1 MFKQMKQKAHV
12 GTANT
17 NEVSPQQRPK
27 VFYNE
32 NQEPV
37 AAFKV
42 DEATLTGGLLQIIGW
57 SVGRSAMKI
66 IVDGIIIPHNLIH
79 LSRPDVAASL
89 SLQESIEGFGFSLR
103 SDIGATCKHVAMH
116 WTTEVKGKR
125 KEIEFDLQIKRQ
137 GIDLKPNKVERA
149 GFGTHLSQT
158 TEPFKAGAHF
168 DHAGAVLGHYGLLAG
183 WVVCRPGAE
192 VLIADGYGNEH
203 NLNEGIRYQRTDIV
217 QIFGEEYGAGTIDA
231 GFVIDWPYPQKKGDP
246 IRIIIEDHEGK
257 HLIVERGWD
266 EVPNDAVSYARW
278 AFSVPTPPES
288 FNQRLEMGEAA
299 FLEKLI
305 TKRNYVPLEAQR
317 PLDIHEY
324 GALPANPKYSIIVP
338 LYGRWDFVEHQLLE
352 FSKDPIFQQDAELIY
367 VIDDPSLITPII
379 SETENLLNYYHVPFK
394 LVWGHRNRGFSGASN
409 LGASVARGSHLLFL
423 NSDAFPTQP
432 GWVEA
437 MGNALDTNPEF
448 GMIGAR
454 LLFPDGGLQHAG
466 MEFFF
471 STTWGV
477 WLNKHPKAGLDP
489 ILDPVQGLIEL
500 PAVTGACMMMRQPDF
515 AAVEGFDQ
523 GYLIGDFEDS
533 DLCMKVRAAGL
544 KIGYLPEATLVH
556 LERQSFRL
564 LGDGSFRNLVV
575 RFNAW
580 RHHQRWG
587 TAIGELMA
595 NYN

>member
-1 MFKQMKQKAHV
+1 MFKLMKQKTPV
-12 GTANT
+12 GTSSTGDAT
-17 NEVSPQQRPK
+17 PQHRPK
-27 VFYNE
+27 VFHNE

-37 AAFKV
+37 TALKV
-42 DEATLTGGLLQIIGW
+42 DDAVLGLGVLQIVGW
-57 SVGRSAMKI
+57 SVGEPAFE
-66 IVDGIIIPHNLIH
+66 IVADDATIPYTLTR
-79 LSRPDVAASL
+79 LSRPDVATSISL
-89 SLQESIEGFGFSLR
+89 KEPAEGFGFSLQADVGTGR
-103 SDIGATCKHVAMH
+103 KRIAMR
-116 WTTEVKGKR
+116 WTPEVKGKR
-125 KEIEFDLQIKRQ
+125 KNIEFDLQINRQ
-137 GIDLKPNKVERA
+137 GMLLEPKRPEKTKS
-149 GFGTHLSQT
+149 GSQPAPFI
-158 TEPFKAGAHF
+158 EPFQAGAHF

-192 VLIADGYGNEH
+192 VLIADGYGNER

-217 QIFGEEYGAGTIDA
+217 QIFGEEFGAGTIDA

-246 IRIIIEDHEGK
+246 IRIIVEDAQGK

>member
-1 MFKQMKQKAHV
+1 MFKLTKHKPP
-12 GTANT
+12 TDST
-17 NEVSPQQRPK
+17 PQHRPK

-32 NQEPV
+32 NQTPV
-37 AAFKV
+37 AALKV
-42 DEATLTGGLLQIIGW
+42 DDAILSVGVLQILGW
-57 SVGRSAMKI
+57 SVGEPTFEIMA
-66 IVDGIIIPHNLIH
+66 DDAPIPYTLTR
-79 LSRPDVAASL
+79 LLRPDVATSISL
-89 SLQESIEGFGFSLR
+89 SEPAEGFGFTLQANV
-103 SDIGATCKHVAMH
+103 GTGCKRVTMR
-116 WTTEVKGKR
+116 WTPEVKGKR
-125 KEIEFDLQIKRQ
+125 NNIEFDLQLNRQ
-137 GIDLKPNKVERA
+137 GMLLEPKKSEKTKSSKQPA
-149 GFGTHLSQT
+149 PF
-158 TEPFKAGAHF
+158 TEPFQARAHF
-168 DHAGAVLGHYGLLAG
+168 DHAGAVLGHYGMLAG

-192 VLIADGYGNEH
+192 VLIADGYGNER

-231 GFVIDWPYPQKKGDP
+231 GFIIDWPYPQKKGDP
-246 IRIIIEDHEGK
+246 IRIIVEDHEGK

-305 TKRNYVPLEAQR
+305 AKRNYVQLDAHR

-324 GALPANPKYSIIVP
+324 GVLPENPKYSIIVP

-352 FSKDPIFQQDAELIY
+352 FSKDPVFKQDAELIY
-367 VIDDPSLITPII
+367 VIDDPALITPII

-409 LGASVARGSHLLFL
+409 LGASVARGSHLVFL

-432 GWVEA
+432 GWIET
-437 MGNALDTNPEF
+437 MGDALDTNPEF

-471 STTWGV
+471 SATWGV

-489 ILDPVQGLIEL
+489 VLDPVQGLTEL
-500 PAVTGACMMMRQPDF
+500 PAVTGACMMMRQHDF
-515 AAVEGFDQ
+515 AAVKGFDQ

-544 KIGYLPEATLVH
+544 KIGYLPEATLIH

-595 NYN
+595 NYKEQGI